1 MFGLENNLYNG
12 FKALNEESERTRL
25 RLNAHKEKI
34 NQSSLLMNEISC
46 LDAIGLLIS
55 NAYGKEIDSW
65 NEKRLLKE
73 YSEALIALHS
83 EAKNEKRP
91 LEVTIGVYQTISNH
105 KFIEE
110 VDKINFDNFSS
121 IDEWD
126 RLANK
131 LSKYTIQAR
140 SIRKMLNRINFRHIQ
155 NSDISSKKRIEQGRN
170 LIRKLYKEL
179 SLEELEL
186 ATLATQGKKGLKG
199 LIKNKISRKD
209 YLELFPGQY
218 DFKNRWSE
226 VVNDLRK

>member
-91 LEVTIGVYQTISNH
+91 LEVTIGVYQTTSNH